1 MATLRKGLIGCIA
14 GLLAFAATAAV
25 VLVIVVS
32 VPDPVGLVL
41 SVIASSI
48 PAAFYAGVILRL
60 DRYESEPMRTKYL
73 SAAEVLKF
81 RDEAFQT
88 YFTNPA
94 YLDVVERRFGAT
106 QRKNVEDMTTI
117 RLKRKLLGD

>member
-1 MATLRKGLIGCIA
+1 MPSSFE
-14 GLLAFAATAAV
+14 AFAY
-25 VLVIVVS
+25 
-32 VPDPVGLVL
+32 L
-41 SVIASSI
+41 S
-48 PAAFYAGVILRL
+48 
-60 DRYESEPMRTKYL
+60 YESEPMRTKYL